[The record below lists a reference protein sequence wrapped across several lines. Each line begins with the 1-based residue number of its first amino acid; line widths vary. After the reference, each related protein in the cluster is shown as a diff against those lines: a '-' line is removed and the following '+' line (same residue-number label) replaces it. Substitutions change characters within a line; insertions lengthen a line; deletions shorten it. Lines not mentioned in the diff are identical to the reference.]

1 MAVKPPG
8 PVDTDEDAAPA
19 PEKEPESHGVLG
31 FLKELPVLIVLAFV
45 LALLIKTF
53 LVQAFYIPSASM
65 EPTLMPGDRVLVNKL
80 SPHFGLP
87 ARGDIIVFSNPH
99 PTEEPQRNAIE
110 SFFHWVGEG
119 LGLATPP
126 NEDFIKRVIG
136 LPGDTVEVKDGVTYV
151 NGKALVEP
159 YTMPLSAQQKKHEQ
173 DFAPYKVPP
182 GHLFVLGD
190 NRLNSNDSRYELGP
204 VPVGDVIGKAF
215 VTIWPPSRLGWLH

>member
-8 PVDTDEDAAPA
+8 PIDTDEEAAPA

-87 ARGDIIVFSNPH
+87 AHGDIIVFSNPH

-136 LPGDTVEVKDGVTYV
+136 LPGDRIQMKDGLLYINDTPVERQRMSEYVGEDPCGSEGGGISRVKRWKETLPGGVTHTIIEIQGDTGF
-151 NGKALVEP
+151 NDN
-159 YTMPLSAQQKKHEQ
+159 TPLFE
-173 DFAPYKVPP
+173 VPRE
-182 GHLFVLGD
+182 HYFMMGD
-190 NRLNSNDSRYELGP
+190 NRDNS
-204 VPVGDVIGKAF
+204 
-215 VTIWPPSRLGWLH
+215 

>member
-1 MAVKPPG
+1 VALKPPG
-8 PVDTDEDAAPA
+8 PLDTDEDAAPA

-80 SPHFGLP
+80 SPHFGMP
-87 ARGDIIVFSNPH
+87 SRGDIIVFENPH
-99 PTEEPQRNAIE
+99 PTEEPDRNVIE

-136 LPGDTVEVKDGVTYV
+136 LPGDTVELKQGITYV
-151 NGKALVEP
+151 NGKPLDEG

-173 DFAPYKVPP
+173 PYPPTKVPP
-182 GHLFVLGD
+182 GKLFVLGD
-190 NRLNSNDSRYELGP
+190 NRLNSNDSRYELGF
-204 VPVGDVIGKAF
+204 VPLDKVIGKAF